1 MPTKRPLP
9 VLFLFLLLLTT
20 GCVQKAKYESA
31 LANGSALEQQV
42 SELEE
47 TLTGER
53 AHLAE
58 LQSQL
63 ESETSR
69 ADELTD
75 LLASLEQ
82 RNVELTDNLRS
93 LAGTVSDLQARGRAD
108 SARKGE
114 LEALLTSLQE
124 ESAKTTSEV
133 EASRARIAELAAE
146 RSKLAAEAESLRAEK
161 EQLAEKTKAYDD
173 LVAAMKDEIDAGQVK
188 ITELSGR
195 LTVNVSNAILFDSGK
210 YALKAEGM
218 EALSKVAGVLA
229 SVSDRTIA
237 VEGHTDDDVVR
248 TGAPYADNWALSSLR
263 ASTVVSLLTK
273 EGVAPLAI
281 RAVGLGEFRPV
292 ADNETDEG
300 KAANRR
306 TEIVLLP
313 RLE

>member
-1 MPTKRPLP
+1 MPKKSLLL
-9 VLFLFLLLLTT
+9 VLFLLFLTT

-31 LANGSALEQQV
+31 LATGVALEQQIAD
-42 SELEE
+42 LEGS
-47 TLTGER
+47 LADER
-53 AHLAE
+53 ARLAE

-63 ESETSR
+63 NSETSR
-69 ADELTD
+69 ADELTA
-75 LLASLEQ
+75 LVGSLEQ
-82 RNVELTDNLRS
+82 RNLELTDNLRS

-108 SARKGE
+108 TAKKGE
-114 LEALLTSLQE
+114 LEALLASLQE
-124 ESAKTTSEV
+124 ESAKTAAEV
-133 EASRARIAELAAE
+133 EASRARIAELGAE

-161 EQLAEKTKAYDD
+161 ERLAEKTNAYDD

-210 YALKAEGM
+210 YALKSEGM

-229 SVSDRTIA
+229 SITDRTIA

-248 TGAPYADNWALSSLR
+248 PGAPYADNWALSSLR
-263 ASTVVSLLTK
+263 ASTVVALLTK